1 VNPGASIARHPWAL
15 PPAPLT
21 RRGAVQTMAAIPVSF
36 RRLDSP
42 KGKTYNFKGFRQI
55 GLRHGMRAG
64 MMNILLRSFSAIL
77 LELALAA
84 QPAAQSGQAPARK
97 TPTQQPPAKYDDQ
110 TYRVS
115 VDLIN
120 IFCSAWDKNTNSF
133 VTNLSREDFTIL
145 EDNQKQEIRN
155 FSRELNV
162 PLTLAFLIDTSQSV
176 APKLK
181 FEQEAATSFF
191 HSVLRDQDRALL
203 LEFDSG
209 VTLVQ
214 DFTSDPN
221 KMAKQIKSLRA
232 AGGTAL
238 YDAIYLACDEKLI
251 REMGR
256 KAIVILSDGEDQSSK
271 ASFEQALEMALKA
284 EATIFSISVNRGGF
298 FGVGPTKDGDKI
310 MKQFSEETGGR
321 AYFPFKVEELEDAFR
336 QINQELRS
344 QYNIGYM
351 SSNAARDGTYRKIEV
366 RLQEKGLKLSFR
378 KGYYAPA
385 S

>member
-1 VNPGASIARHPWAL
+1 MLNQL
-15 PPAPLT
+15 
-21 RRGAVQTMAAIPVSF
+21 F
-36 RRLDSP
+36 RCGSL
-42 KGKTYNFKGFRQI
+42 
-55 GLRHGMRAG
+55 
-64 MMNILLRSFSAIL
+64 ILLGL
-77 LELALAA
+77 VMMAA
-84 QPAAQSGQAPARK
+84 QPGAGSNQDSGKKPAAA
-97 TPTQQPPAKYDDQ
+97 QQPPSKYDDQ
-110 TYRVS
+110 TYRVT

-120 IFCSAWDKNTNSF
+120 IFCSVWDKDTNSF
-133 VTNLSREDFTIL
+133 VTNLAREDFTIL
-145 EDNQKQEIRN
+145 EDNQKQEIKN
-155 FSRELNV
+155 FSREMNL

-191 HSVLRDQDRALL
+191 HSVLRDRDRAML

-221 KMAKQIKSLRA
+221 KMAKQIKTLRA

-256 KAIVILSDGEDQSSK
+256 KAIVVLSDGEDQSSK
-271 ASFEQALEMALKA
+271 TTFDQALEMALKA

-298 FGVGPTKDGDKI
+298 FGVGSTKNGDRI
-310 MKQFSEETGGR
+310 MKQFSEESGGR
-321 AYFPFKVEELEDAFR
+321 AFFPFKVEELEDAFR

-344 QYNIGYM
+344 QYNIGYL
-351 SSNAARDGTYRKIEV
+351 SGNAKRDGSYRKIEV
-366 RLQEKGLKLSFR
+366 RIPEKNLKLNYR
-378 KGYYAPA
+378 KGYYAPGG
-385 S
+385 